1 METDMK
7 TTWLLS
13 TICTVAIMA
22 SAPAWAQS
30 TDTTTP
36 MAAPSTDTGMAKPMT
51 HKKWMKHKPM
61 DMNGPS
67 DADHSADMLNAE
79 QLKNNMSPMSAP
91 GSAMPMAPGSTM
103 APATPMMAPPNPVP
117 MAPPTPSP
125 GAPANPS

>member
-1 METDMK
+1 MK

-13 TICTVAIMA
+13 TICSVAIMGSA
-22 SAPAWAQS
+22 SAWAQS
-30 TDTTTP
+30 TTTTP
-36 MAAPSTDTGMAKPMT
+36 MAAPSSGTGMAKPM

-67 DADHSADMLNAE
+67 DADHSADMLNAQ
-79 QLKNNMSPMSAP
+79 QLKNNMSPMSP
-91 GSAMPMAPGSTM
+91 PSSAMPMAPGSTM
-103 APATPMMAPPNPVP
+103 PMAPATPM